1 MEMITIKLTDT
12 SGKDFVL
19 LNLYGWNGL
28 PVVPFFFLRRAW
40 HSFQFVFASCSA
52 RVLIWITGI

>member
-28 PVVPFFFLRRAW
+28 PVVHSSKTRLDYFLTI
-40 HSFQFVFASCSA
+40 S
-52 RVLIWITGI
+52 

>member
-1 MEMITIKLTDT
+1 MMEMITIKLTDT

-28 PVVPFFFLRRAW
+28 PVVV
-40 HSFQFVFASCSA
+40 QEKDEGVF
-52 RVLIWITGI
+52 